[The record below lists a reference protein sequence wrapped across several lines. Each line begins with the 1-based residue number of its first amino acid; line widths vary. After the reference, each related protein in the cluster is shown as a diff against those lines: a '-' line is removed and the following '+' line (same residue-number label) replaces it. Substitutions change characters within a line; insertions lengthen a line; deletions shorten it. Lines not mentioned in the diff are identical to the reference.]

1 MKQLSVKTLIE
12 LGAWVRLIRGLKIGE
27 NTLPS
32 LTPSQWDILKSACYR
47 ENKTQDERAYAPS
60 NRAGVIRINVTAL

>member
-1 MKQLSVKTLIE
+1 MKQLSIKTLIE

-60 NRAGVIRINVTAL
+60 NKAGVIKINVTTL

>member
-1 MKQLSVKTLIE
+1 MKQLSIKTLIE

-47 ENKTQDERAYAPS
+47 ENRTQDERAYAPS
-60 NRAGVIRINVTAL
+60 NRAGVIKINVTAL

>member
-1 MKQLSVKTLIE
+1 MKQLSIKTLIG

-47 ENKTQDERAYAPS
+47 ENRTQDERAYAPS
-60 NRAGVIRINVTAL
+60 NRAGVIKINVTAL

>member
-1 MKQLSVKTLIE
+1 MKQLSIKTLID
-12 LGAWVRLIRGLKIGE
+12 LGAWVRLIRGLKEGD

-32 LTPSQWDILKSACYR
+32 LTPSQWDILKSTCYR

-60 NRAGVIRINVTAL
+60 NSAGVIKINVTTL

>member
-1 MKQLSVKTLIE
+1 MKQLSIKTLID
-12 LGAWVRLIRGLKIGE
+12 LGAWVRLIRGLKEGD